1 MKKHEKTGKSTY
13 HRNLYLFMV
22 FFACFFFVL
31 IFAFFNGKIFA
42 QDEQEVSSDAQQ
54 EIYYRNQNPIDLEE
68 ILAQN
73 SEADIQEEMCT
84 EEVDLEYTT
93 RYQQDSSLPKD
104 TVQVLQEGRA
114 GTKNVIVIKKYQNG
128 ELISEQQ
135 VAENI
140 MKAPVDRM
148 VRIGTGNGYSYKI
161 SEGDKVYVV
170 AESVAVRLQPN
181 QSTEKIGT
189 LNQKDEAQ
197 VLKIEGDWLFVSN
210 IEIKGYVPMNCM
222 TAKNPNQE
230 DLAEN
235 AQYSKQQL
243 LSNLSFE
250 MDLRK
255 PSGFS
260 LEQFKQVLSGD
271 KNDKKGVFEQN
282 AEYFYYA
289 EKQYGINGIFVAS
302 VGIHESA
309 WGASTIANNKKNLF
323 GYGAVDS
330 NPYGGSYSF
339 GSYAEGIDLISR
351 VFVKYY
357 LNPAGTTIYDGTA
370 TSGKFYSGPT
380 LNAVNKRY
388 ASDKNWAKC
397 VYKWMEYLYH
407 KL

>member
-1 MKKHEKTGKSTY
+1 MKKHEKIRKSTCY
-13 HRNLYLFMV
+13 QNLYLFMV
-22 FFACFFFVL
+22 FFACFFFML
-31 IFAFFNGKIFA
+31 IFTFFNGKIFA
-42 QDEQEVSSDAQQ
+42 QDEQEVSSDSVE
-54 EIYYRNQNPIDLEE
+54 EIYYRNQNPIDLEK

-73 SEADIQEEMCT
+73 SEADIQEEMCI

-93 RYQQDSSLPKD
+93 RYQQDSKLPKD
-104 TVQVLQEGRA
+104 TVQILQEGRA
-114 GTKNVIVIKKYQNG
+114 GTKNVIVVKKYQNG

-148 VRIGTGNGYSYKI
+148 VRIGTGNGYCYKI
-161 SEGDKVYVV
+161 SEGDKAYVV
-170 AESVAVRLQPN
+170 AESVVVRLQPD
-181 QSTEKIGT
+181 SSSEKIGT
-189 LNQKDEAQ
+189 FNQNDEAQ

-210 IEIKGYVPMNCM
+210 TEIKGYVPMNCM

-230 DLAEN
+230 DLAKN
-235 AQYSKQQL
+235 AQYTKQQL
-243 LSNLSFE
+243 LQNLSFE

-255 PSGFS
+255 SSGFS

-282 AEYFYYA
+282 PEYFYYV

-309 WGASTIANNKKNLF
+309 WGTSTIANKKKNLF

-339 GSYAEGIDLISR
+339 STYAEGIDLISR
-351 VFVKYY
+351 MFVKYY
-357 LNPAGTTIYDGTA
+357 LNPAGSIIYDGTK

-388 ASDKNWAKC
+388 ASDKNWANG